1 MSKSRADK
9 PIRVLLV
16 DDHAIVRDGLRL
28 TLASDPGF
36 QIAGEARD
44 GQTALQQL
52 EQNRPDVIVMDIG
65 LPDTDGIVL
74 SRQILARWP
83 AVKIIV
89 LSALSDRQ
97 HLEDALKV
105 GVAGYLLKINAVS
118 ELMRAIRTVML
129 GQTFFSPEVST
140 VLAGGYKELLAVDS
154 PPPDAGLSER
164 ELGVLKLI
172 AEGRN
177 TKEIAADL
185 GVSVKTIESH
195 RTRIM
200 TKLNL
205 HSVADLTKYAL
216 RKGYTSL

>member
-1 MSKSRADK
+1 MAKGRTDK

-28 TLASDPGF
+28 TLASESDF
-36 QIAGEARD
+36 EITGEAPD
-44 GQTALQQL
+44 GQTTLQLL
-52 EQNRPDVIVMDIG
+52 EQKRPDIIVMDIG
-65 LPDTDGIVL
+65 LPDTDGMVL

-83 AVKIIV
+83 AVRIII
-89 LSALSDRQ
+89 LSALNDRQ
-97 HLEDALKV
+97 HLEDALKA
-105 GVAGYLLKINAVS
+105 GVAGYILKVNAVS
-118 ELMRAIRTVML
+118 ELIRAIRAVVL

-140 VLAGGYKELLAVDS
+140 VLAGGYKELLTVDPQQADS
-154 PPPDAGLSER
+154 GLSER

-177 TKEIAADL
+177 TKEIAGEL

-200 TKLNL
+200 SKLNL

-216 RKGYTSL
+216 RKGYISL

>member
-1 MSKSRADK
+1 MAKGRTEK
-9 PIRVLLV
+9 IIRVLLV
-16 DDHAIVRDGLRL
+16 DDHAIMRDGLRL
-28 TLASDPGF
+28 ALSSQSDF
-36 QIAGEARD
+36 EIAGEACD
-44 GQTALQQL
+44 GRTALEQL
-52 EQNRPDVIVMDIG
+52 ERNRPDVIVMDIG

-74 SRQILARWP
+74 SGQILARWP
-83 AVKIIV
+83 AVKIII
-89 LSALSDRQ
+89 LSALNDRQ

-105 GVAGYLLKINAVS
+105 GVAGYILKVNAVT
-118 ELMRAIRTVML
+118 ELVRAIRAVMQR
-129 GQTFFSPEVST
+129 QTFFSPEVST
-140 VLAGGYKELLAVDS
+140 VLAGGYKELLAVDPQAADS
-154 PPPDAGLSER
+154 ALSER

-200 TKLNL
+200 AKLNL

>member
-1 MSKSRADK
+1 MAKGRTETI
-9 PIRVLLV
+9 IRVLLV
-16 DDHAIVRDGLRL
+16 DDHAIMRDGLRL
-28 TLASDPGF
+28 ALSSQSDF
-36 QIAGEARD
+36 EITGEAGD
-44 GQTALQQL
+44 GRTALEQL
-52 EQNRPDVIVMDIG
+52 ERNRPDVIVMDIG
-65 LPDTDGIVL
+65 LPDIDGIVL
-74 SRQILARWP
+74 SGQILARWP
-83 AVKIIV
+83 AVKIII
-89 LSALSDRQ
+89 LSALNDRQ

-105 GVAGYLLKINAVS
+105 GVAGYILKVNAVT
-118 ELMRAIRTVML
+118 ELVRAIRAVTQR
-129 GQTFFSPEVST
+129 QTFFSPEVST
-140 VLAGGYKELLAVDS
+140 VLAGGYKELLAVDPQAADS
-154 PPPDAGLSER
+154 ALSER

-200 TKLNL
+200 SKLNL